1 MYWSD
6 KSEIELTADAVVF
19 FLSLSL
25 SLSLLRY
32 DDCAYVYV
40 RAACMLLLSALSK
53 KEKREE

>member
-1 MYWSD
+1 MYWRD

-19 FLSLSL
+19 FL